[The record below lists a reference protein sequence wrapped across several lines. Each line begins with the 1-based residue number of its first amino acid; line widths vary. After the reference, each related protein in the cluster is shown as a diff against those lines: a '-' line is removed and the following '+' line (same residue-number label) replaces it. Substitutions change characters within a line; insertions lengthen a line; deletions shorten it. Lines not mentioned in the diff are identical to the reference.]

1 MSTRDDYVKKMHDL
15 LDKLNAEIDALA
27 DKAEHAQADVREE
40 AREQIAQLRTRQ
52 EQAREK
58 LASLRGAGEGAWE
71 DLKAGMEM
79 AKEAI
84 GEAIASARSRFDK

>member
-1 MSTRDDYVKKMHDL
+1 MSARDDYVKKMHDL

-27 DKAEHAQADVREE
+27 DKAEHARADVRDEY
-40 AREQIAQLRTRQ
+40 REQIAQLRTRQ
-52 EQAREK
+52 AQARDR
-58 LASLRGAGEGAWE
+58 LASLRDAGEGAWE

-84 GEAIASARSRFDK
+84 GAAIESAKSRFNK